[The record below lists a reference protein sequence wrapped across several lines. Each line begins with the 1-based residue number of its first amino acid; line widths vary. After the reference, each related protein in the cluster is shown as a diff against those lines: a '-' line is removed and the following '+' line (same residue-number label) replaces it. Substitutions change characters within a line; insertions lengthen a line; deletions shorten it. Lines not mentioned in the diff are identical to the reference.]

1 MPVIWDYHVILHSR
15 RGNMIYDFDSQ
26 LGFPCPVDVYVRETM
41 HPEIRLN
48 PQFERYLFL
57 TTYIECWSEAVT
69 AVAVVFLRGVL
80 TTFV

>member
-1 MPVIWDYHVILHSR
+1 VIWDYHVILHSR
-15 RGNMIYDFDSQ
+15 RGDMIYDFDSR

-57 TTYIECWSEAVT
+57 LHTTLVRGSAVT
-69 AVAVVFLRGVL
+69 PVAVVFLRVL